1 MTVMQLMMQP
11 FGIMNALREKFI
23 IPVSAT
29 AALAAAVC
37 APKSTGLYKLC
48 VRWLT
53 NLGQTLSNIIFRR
66 VVDASHGIV
75 YDAFQCNVLFTS

>member
-29 AALAAAVC
+29 AALAVAVC

-48 VRWLT
+48 GALVDQPR
-53 NLGQTLSNIIFRR
+53 SNVI
-66 VVDASHGIV
+66 
-75 YDAFQCNVLFTS
+75 

>member
-1 MTVMQLMMQP
+1 
-11 FGIMNALREKFI
+11 MNALREKFI

-48 VRWLT
+48 GALVDQPR
-53 NLGQTLSNIIFRR
+53 SNVI
-66 VVDASHGIV
+66 
-75 YDAFQCNVLFTS
+75 